1 MRLIAVACLFALSA
15 PAIAEPDRERSAE
28 PDRQRS
34 SREGSSIAIQV
45 ALDRAGFSPGEID
58 GMTGANTRKALAAF
72 QAANGLPA
80 TGVLEAATRA
90 KLREVMPGDAL
101 TTYTITAE
109 DAAGPFVEEIPEDM
123 MARAALPALA
133 YTSILELLAERFHAD
148 PDLLRRRNPRSEF
161 VAGDTIRVPDVLTG
175 AVPGEAASV
184 TISKSRSVA
193 DAVDG
198 SGRIIFFA
206 PITAGSEK
214 DPLPIGHWTVK
225 AIVQNPT
232 FHYNPDLFWDA
243 EPSDAKTKLPAGPN
257 SPVGAVWI
265 DLDKEHYGL
274 HGNPEPSQVGR
285 AESHGCVSLTNWDA
299 SRLAGLVKVGT
310 PVLFVE

>member
-15 PAIAEPDRERSAE
+15 PAIAGADRERSSE

-58 GMTGANTRKALAAF
+58 GKTGANTRKALAAF
-72 QAANGLPA
+72 QAAHDLPA
-80 TGVLEAATRA
+80 TGVVEAATRA

-101 TTYTITAE
+101 TSYTITSE
-109 DAAGPFVEEIPEDM
+109 DADGPFLVEIPEDM

-133 YTSILELLAERFHAD
+133 YTSILELLGERFHAD
-148 PDLLRRRNPRSEF
+148 PDLLRRRNPLSEF
-161 VAGDTIRVPDVLTG
+161 DAGDTIRVPDVLTG
-175 AVPGEAASV
+175 DVAGEAASV
-184 TISKSRSVA
+184 TVSKSRSVA
-193 DAVDG
+193 QAVDG
-198 SGRIIFFA
+198 SGRVIFFA

-214 DPLPIGHWTVK
+214 DPLPIGRWTVK
-225 AIVQNPT
+225 GIVENPT
-232 FHYNPDLFWDA
+232 FQYNPDLFWDA
-243 EPSDAKTKLPAGPN
+243 EPNDAKAKLPAGPN
-257 SPVGAVWI
+257 SPVGVVWI
-265 DLDKEHYGL
+265 DLDKDHYGL

-310 PVLFVE
+310 PVIFVE